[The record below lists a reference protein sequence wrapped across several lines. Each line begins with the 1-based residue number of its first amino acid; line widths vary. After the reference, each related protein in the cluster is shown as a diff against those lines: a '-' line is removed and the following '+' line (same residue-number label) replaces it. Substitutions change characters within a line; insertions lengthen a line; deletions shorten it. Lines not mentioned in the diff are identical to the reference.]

1 VNQVKL
7 SGFLTS
13 DVTLRTVGSRGQ
25 MAVASLQFARG
36 SDPVFL
42 IACDSRVRQI
52 VDFRKGDPIA
62 ITGRIALYPGTQRF
76 VILLDIAGP
85 WKPATDRAG
94 FDYDPTRADR
104 TLREIQTPGQQDEA
118 EFFNATKIHAKMA
131 RVPGR

>member
-1 VNQVKL
+1 MNQVKL
-7 SGFLTS
+7 SGFLVS

-42 IACDSRVRQI
+42 VAVDARVRQI

-62 ITGRIALYPGTQRF
+62 ITGRLSIYPGTQQF
-76 VILLDIAGP
+76 VILLDIAGKWTP
-85 WKPATDRAG
+85 VTDRAG
-94 FDYDPTRADR
+94 FDYDPARSDR
-104 TLREIQTPGQQDEA
+104 TLREIHTPGQSDEV
-118 EFFNATKIHAKMA
+118 EFFHAMKMHSKMA